1 MLTFIKYVLHHVC
14 MACKWADFQARS
26 RRRQNQM
33 VLMWCRHVSAWICCR
48 QSRWFL
54 MGCQDISICVGGK
67 RTDAGDETS
76 GHLQAYFVATELG
89 VFEKMSGHFYGCI
102 CAGKNTTGRSIYRP
116 VRGDK
121 TRYLWWHVKTT
132 PDVFGADRTGCFSR
146 DIWTIPDLFVADRT
160 WCCFVATQ
168 QEMCFLCLN
177 LTRAALSRLKI
188 EGWTLTNMQN
198 CHVKKRKASTYPS
211 FAELCIA
218 DVY

>member
-1 MLTFIKYVLHHVC
+1 M
-14 MACKWADFQARS
+14 S
-26 RRRQNQM
+26 RLSSQEPE
-33 VLMWCRHVSAWICCR
+33 
-48 QSRWFL
+48 
-54 MGCQDISICVGGK
+54 
-67 RTDAGDETS
+67 ETKPDGFDVMSTRVRMDLLQTEPVVFDGMS
-76 GHLQAYFVATELG
+76 GHLHLRRWQKNRCWGWDIGTFAGLFVATELG